1 MRMAGK
7 KSNEIELLN
16 KENLIVYMRHKE
28 GKTLETIAKELGYA
42 NASGV
47 QKAYKR
53 ARARIEHPD
62 AEDYFQAH
70 IERLDALIET
80 FTLPAVNGNMKSAEF
95 LLRVMNQQADLLGLK
110 APVQI
115 QQEVNHG
122 GPRTLDEEV
131 TELARVIEYI
141 EGVAYDITTLPT
153 KQNQSKPIEM
163 APTSAQGTTTP

>member
-1 MRMAGK
+1 MAGK
-7 KSNEIELLN
+7 KNAEVELLN

-28 GKTLETIAKELGYA
+28 GKTLETIARELGYA

-70 IERLDALIET
+70 VERLDALIET

-115 QQEVNHG
+115 QQEVNHN
-122 GPRTLDEEV
+122 GPRSLDEEV
-131 TELARVIEYI
+131 TDLARIIDYI
-141 EGVAYDITTLPT
+141 EGVAANITTLPAESD
-153 KQNQSKPIEM
+153 QSKPLEVD
-163 APTSAQGTTTP
+163 ATSPQGTVTA

>member
-1 MRMAGK
+1 MAGK
-7 KSNEIELLN
+7 KNTDVELLN

-28 GKTLETIAKELGYA
+28 GKTLETIARELGYA

-53 ARARIEHPD
+53 AVKRIEHPD
-62 AEDYFQAH
+62 SEDYFQAH

-80 FTLPAVNGNMKSAEF
+80 YTLPATNGNLKSADF

-115 QQEVNHG
+115 QQEVKQHG
-122 GPRTLDEEV
+122 TRSIDEEV
-131 TELARVIEYI
+131 IQLARVIDYI
-141 EGVAYDITTLPT
+141 EGIASDITTLPR
-153 KQNQSKPIEM
+153 KQEESKPIEM
-163 APTSAQGTTTP
+163 APTSAQ

>member
-1 MRMAGK
+1 MTGK
-7 KSNEIELLN
+7 DGAEIELLN
-16 KENLIVYMRHKE
+16 KENLVVYMRHKE
-28 GKTLETIAKELGYA
+28 GKTLETIARELGYA

-53 ARARIEHPD
+53 AIKRIEHPD
-62 AEDYFQAH
+62 RDDYFQAH

-80 FTLPAVNGNMKSAEF
+80 YTLPAANGNLRSADF

-115 QQEVNHG
+115 QQEVNHN
-122 GPRTLDEEV
+122 GPRSLDDEV

-141 EGVAYDITTLPT
+141 EGVAADITTLPT
-153 KQNQSKPIEM
+153 KQSEGKPPQV
-163 APTSAQGTTTP
+163 ASTGA

>member
-1 MRMAGK
+1 MAGK
-7 KSNEIELLN
+7 KNTEVELLN

-28 GKTLETIAKELGYA
+28 GKTLETIARELGYA

-53 ARARIEHPD
+53 AVNRIEHPD
-62 AEDYFQAH
+62 REDYFQAH
-70 IERLDALIET
+70 VERLDALIET
-80 FTLPAVNGNMKSAEF
+80 YTLPAANGNLRSADF

-115 QQEVNHG
+115 QQEVKHNG
-122 GPRTLDEEV
+122 YRSLDDEV

-141 EGVAYDITTLPT
+141 EGVAADITTLPS
-153 KQNQSKPIEM
+153 KQSEGKPTQV
-163 APTSAQGTTTP
+163 ASTGA

>member
-1 MRMAGK
+1 MCMAGK
-7 KSNEIELLN
+7 KNTDVELLN
-16 KENLIVYMRHKE
+16 KENLILYMRHKE

-53 ARARIEHPD
+53 ARARVEHPD

-80 FTLPAVNGNMKSAEF
+80 FTLPAINGNMKSAEY

-115 QQEVNHG
+115 QQEVRNN
-122 GPRTLDEEV
+122 GPRSIDEEV

-141 EGVAYDITTLPT
+141 EGVAANITTIPA
-153 KQNQSKPIEM
+153 KQSQSKPIEV
-163 APTSAQGTTTP
+163 APTSAQRTITT